1 MTKIALEKK
10 RGLGRGL
17 NVLLSGS
24 GINKLSLKPTPALPA
39 ATQDHLKLL
48 AIEMINPGSMQ
59 PRRHFAAQALEELA
73 ASIKA
78 QGVIQPIVVRMT
90 ANAGHY
96 EIIAGERRWRA
107 AQLAGLTEIP
117 AIVKKISDDTAIAMA
132 LIENIQRADLNPLEE
147 ALALQR
153 LIDEFSM
160 THEQVGTAVGKSRA
174 SISNL
179 LRLLS
184 LPPEI
189 KVLIDQGELNMGHAR
204 AILTLPVNLQLF
216 VTQKIVT
223 QQLSVRDT
231 EKLVQ
236 QLQTETKAPVIK
248 SKLSPDIEHLQKNLS
263 DKLGAIVAIKHNSR
277 GRGKLVINYN
287 NLDELDGILQHL
299 L

>member
-1 MTKIALEKK
+1 MTQTASEKK

-24 GINKLSLKPTPALPA
+24 GINKLSLKPTTVSPA
-39 ATQDHLKLL
+39 ASQDNLILL
-48 AIEMINPGSMQ
+48 AIEMISPGSMQ
-59 PRRHFAAQALEELA
+59 PRRHFAPQALEELA

-90 ANAGHY
+90 ATAGRY

-117 AIVKKISDDTAIAMA
+117 AIVKKVSDDTAIAMA

-189 KVLIDQGELNMGHAR
+189 KMLIDQGELNMGHAR

-231 EKLVQ
+231 EKIVQ
-236 QLQTETKAPVIK
+236 QLQAETKSPVIK

-263 DKLGAIVAIKHNSR
+263 DKLGAVVAIKHNSR